1 MNIEFVYII
10 LRNDEEDGFV
20 QTVENNS
27 FHYLKTL
34 TNHTTLSSTLKLFDT
49 WNMFWNRGDTEETE
63 KEKKLP
69 MYDDLS
75 IKNDLLKV
83 DIIVPFRDRHK
94 HLKKFQKHFA
104 NVSNLYNLN
113 IYIIEQANPAPHTM
127 PETLKSTTCKFVSSK
142 SNKLYLLGYK
152 LFLQKHQKLC

>member
-1 MNIEFVYII
+1 MIGSKKNIVTTLLLLFAFLSCILNIEFVYII
-10 LRNDEEDGFV
+10 LRNDEEDVFV

-27 FHYLKTL
+27 FHYLKIL

-69 MYDDLS
+69 MYDALS

-127 PETLKSTTCKFVSSK
+127 PETLK
-142 SNKLYLLGYK
+142 
-152 LFLQKHQKLC
+152 H